1 MARTG
6 INTFQKFI
14 SLTVRPSREDAIG
27 VIMLFQNSQSHP
39 TFATTMD
46 WWVKCQDWLT
56 FYSVYDHFLLE
67 ARHKS
72 PATLFRETV
81 RLEVSDPRLPQ
92 AKINLSKTPGTPRVA
107 AVQRRRARNKID
119 ISI

>member
-27 VIMLFQNSQSHP
+27 VIVLFQNSQSHP

-56 FYSVYDHFLLE
+56 FYSVY
-67 ARHKS
+67 
-72 PATLFRETV
+72 V

-107 AVQRRRARNKID
+107 AVHRRRARNKID